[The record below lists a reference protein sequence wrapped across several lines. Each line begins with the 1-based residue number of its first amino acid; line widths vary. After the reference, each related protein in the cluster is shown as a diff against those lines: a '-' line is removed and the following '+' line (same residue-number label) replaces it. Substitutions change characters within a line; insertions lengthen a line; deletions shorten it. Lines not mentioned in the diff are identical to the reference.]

1 MKYQE
6 VRSKIKSGD
15 LIAFSHG
22 SWTSWPNIKT
32 NFIRL
37 FTRSTYSHVGIAW
50 KIGGRLFILEAVK
63 PKLRIYPLSTLGDF
77 YLIPMNAKWNKS
89 TEEFALSKI
98 GTDYSELS
106 AIRAFFSPLED
117 ENVQQCAAYAR
128 EILEK
133 DGIDLGQMSR
143 PDTVVLAALN
153 LGKKLTYIESEHD
166 EI

>member
-6 VRSKIKSGD
+6 IRNKIRSGD
-15 LIAFSHG
+15 LLAFSHG
-22 SWTSWPNIKT
+22 SWNSWANIKT

-50 KIGGRLFILEAVK
+50 KINGRLFILEAVK
-63 PKLRIYPLSTLGDF
+63 PKLRIFPLSMSGDF
-77 YLIPMNAKWNKS
+77 YLIPMNAKWSKY

-98 GTDYSELS
+98 GTDYSELT
-106 AIRAFFSPLED
+106 AIKAFFTPLED
-117 ENVQQCAAYAR
+117 ENVEQCAAYAR

-133 DGIDLGQMSR
+133 DGIDLGAMSR

-153 LGKKLTYIESEHD
+153 LGKKLTYIEGETK
-166 EI
+166 

>member
-6 VRSKIKSGD
+6 IRNKIRSGD
-15 LIAFSHG
+15 LLAFSHG
-22 SWTSWPNIKT
+22 SWNSWSNIKT

-37 FTRSTYSHVGIAW
+37 FTRSTYSHVGIVW
-50 KIGGRLFILEAVK
+50 KINGRLFILEAVK
-63 PKLRIYPLSTLGDF
+63 PKLRIYPLSLSGDF
-77 YLIPMNAKWNKS
+77 YHIPMNAKWLKS
-89 TEEFALSKI
+89 TEEYALSKI
-98 GTDYSELS
+98 GTEYSELT

-117 ENVQQCAAYAR
+117 ENVEQCAAYVR

-153 LGKKLTYIESEHD
+153 LGKKLTYIEND
-166 EI
+166 TI